1 MTAFSKVVI
10 VDSHLLQLNS
20 VVFIQHQ
27 FHSSYHLLSGSF
39 VQKYKFLRMT
49 REVGLYFVVF
59 LCGAHCLVSGSMV
72 YFALSNIFLTIPTCG
87 ILCGNRVCEY

>member
-1 MTAFSKVVI
+1 
-10 VDSHLLQLNS
+10 
-20 VVFIQHQ
+20 
-27 FHSSYHLLSGSF
+27 
-39 VQKYKFLRMT
+39 MT